1 MPRGGDVHS
10 AVHTLTVA
18 VRLPLSFAEA
28 DAANKAEETDR
39 RTMTM
44 TEIQSALYRIE
55 PKPSVRFIHFFFF
68 LGGRGGSFDLVI
80 NMKQK

>member
-1 MPRGGDVHS
+1 MMHCRGDVRS
-10 AVHTLTVA
+10 TVHTLTVA

-28 DAANKAEETDR
+28 DAANKAEESDR
-39 RTMTM
+39 RTMTMTM

-55 PKPSVRFIHFFFF
+55 PKPSVRFIHFF
-68 LGGRGGSFDLVI
+68 GGGGSFDLAI